1 MAKRT
6 CEICGR
12 PTAEA
17 DFSKSY
23 KRRCKECVAREA
35 REARAA
41 KCGTK
46 TAQNTSESP
55 APSSTASPTGA
66 RRRRNLWPQDFL
78 RAGQNPRSRMTEL
91 IKEAIAPLI
100 ALAVYL
106 ILTRIERRGYERGYE
121 DAMKDRRPKH
131 RPRVGFRTKDTDK

>member
-12 PTAEA
+12 PTDEA

-41 KCGTK
+41 K
-46 TAQNTSESP
+46 
-55 APSSTASPTGA
+55 TGA
-66 RRRRNLWPQDFL
+66 EGDTEYIRIPGTCLDDTPDWEQRRYDLGVTIFL
-78 RAGQNPRSRMTEL
+78 NQLALCTTPTIAAKQAQ
-91 IKEAIAPLI
+91 EAA
-100 ALAVYL
+100 
-106 ILTRIERRGYERGYE
+106 
-121 DAMKDRRPKH
+121 DRFIDQMR
-131 RPRVGFRTKDTDK
+131 DTQL